1 MTDRPSEDPRIFT
14 PVTALAACLTFTLIG
29 VLGAAYGPLIPLFQA
44 RFGVAPAEA
53 ALVISAHAAGSIVGI
68 IAAVPVMRRLT
79 HRSFFVIALTALA
92 VGSLAFA
99 VAPVWAAVIASAA
112 VVGFGFGMLDLGLNQ
127 LFAHGFGR
135 RSSSML
141 NVINGAFGV
150 GAVAGPLLVASV
162 APAVGVVY
170 LGTAIAAVALLL
182 PLSRVPGRE
191 PRGQSEADKEEIALG
206 GIVGSTLVRVVGLFA
221 LAYLLYVAAE
231 ESIGGWEP
239 THLAAV
245 GLSAREAAGATSLFW
260 LSLTVS
266 RFLAVP
272 IALRVSAQRIVL
284 GSSIAA
290 VVTLALASVPGLA
303 PFAYAATGLAIGPI
317 WPTGIAWLAQVT
329 APRRAPGVFLFG
341 AGMFGFLLFPPLI
354 GVVIQTFGVAAT
366 RVVLALLAAGTATV
380 FGWVA
385 LVLRARRWVGR
396 AGGSMA

>member
-1 MTDRPSEDPRIFT
+1 M
-14 PVTALAACLTFTLIG
+14 TALAACLAFVVIG

-79 HRSFFVIALTALA
+79 HRSFFIAALSALA
-92 VGSLAFA
+92 LGCLLFA

-112 VVGFGFGMLDLGLNQ
+112 IVGLGFGMLDLGLNQ
-127 LFAHGFGR
+127 LFAHGFGS
-135 RSSSML
+135 RSGAML
-141 NVINGAFGV
+141 NVINGAYGV
-150 GAVAGPLLVASV
+150 GAVAGPLLVASIAEPTTV
-162 APAVGVVY
+162 IY
-170 LGTAIAAVALLL
+170 LGAAVAAVVLLL

-191 PRGQSEADKEEIALG
+191 PHGQSEADQEEIALR

-221 LAYLLYVAAE
+221 LAYLLYVGVE

-245 GLSAREAAGATSLFW
+245 GLSAREAAGGTSLFW

-284 GSSIAA
+284 VCVCAA
-290 VVTLALASVPGLA
+290 VVTLGLASVPGLA
-303 PFAYAATGLAIGPI
+303 PFAYAATGLAMGPI
-317 WPTGIAWLAQVT
+317 WPMGIAWLAHET
-329 APRRAPGVFLFG
+329 APRRAPSAYLFG
-341 AGMFGFLLFPPLI
+341 AGMFGFFLFPPLV

-366 RVVLALLAAGTATV
+366 PVVLALLAAGTAAV
-380 FGWVA
+380 FGSVA
-385 LVLRARRWVGR
+385 LVLRARRSVGFVDPAANR
-396 AGGSMA
+396 